1 MKRLMFLILAA
12 TSSVACASE
21 AYVFPPGQN
30 QVGDIVPREKLIYVL
45 YTKEK
50 CALPVV
56 HASDMRR
63 ADIFNRAEADVGC
76 WGKTLSGDP
85 NSVVIVDRFGNVTNS
100 STSSF
105 ALADVARD
113 GSANITRPSAGIS
126 DFRRRFPG
134 VR

>member
-1 MKRLMFLILAA
+1 MLAA
-12 TSSVACASE
+12 ASSLAGAGE

-30 QVGDIVPREKLIYVL
+30 QVGDIVPRDKLIYVL

-50 CALPVV
+50 CTLPVV

-63 ADIFNRAEADVGC
+63 AEIFNRAEPDVGC

-85 NSVVIVDRFGNVTNS
+85 NSVVIVDRNGNVTNS

-105 ALADVARD
+105 ALADVGRD
-113 GSANITRPSAGIS
+113 GSANITLPSAAIS
-126 DFRRRFPG
+126 DFRKRFPG

>member
-1 MKRLMFLILAA
+1 MLAA
-12 TSSVACASE
+12 ASSVAVAGE

-30 QVGDIVPREKLIYVL
+30 QIGDIVPREKLIYVL

-50 CALPVV
+50 CTLPVV

-63 ADIFNRAEADVGC
+63 ADIFNRTEADVGC

-85 NSVVIVDRFGNVTNS
+85 NSVVIVDRYGNVTNS

-105 ALADVARD
+105 ALAEVARD
-113 GSANITRPSAGIS
+113 GSANITRPSSGIS
-126 DFRRRFPG
+126 DFRKRFPG